1 MARGHCLSMS
11 RGCLRQRCDRILKQ
25 WRALS
30 LKAMPHMDRMTLE
43 EFENSIG
50 KILSAAADALQTED
64 PQQLRGV
71 LEGAPAHGL
80 ERFILKVDLL
90 DYFEEGRILRGVII
104 LELTDALKRPME
116 VGEAATFHAIFDIMV
131 QQGAMALDRLYSMYS
146 KAPGK
151 KADKAPGDAL
161 DKMFASL
168 EDPKKFDAKAYGT
181 AVKAF
186 GDALGK

>member
-1 MARGHCLSMS
+1 MS
-11 RGCLRQRCDRILKQ
+11 STPDKPDAPVPRTADSTFERVALDLTHRAFPELAAALRQRCDRILKQ

-43 EFENSIG
+43 EFENSIA
-50 KILSAAADALQTED
+50 KILSAVADALQTDD

-104 LELTDALKRPME
+104 VELTDALRRQVE
-116 VGEAATFHAIFDIMV
+116 TSEAATFHALFDIMI
-131 QQGAMALDRLYSMYS
+131 QQGAMA
-146 KAPGK
+146 KPPQG
-151 KADKAPGDAL
+151 
-161 DKMFASL
+161 
-168 EDPKKFDAKAYGT
+168 
-181 AVKAF
+181 
-186 GDALGK
+186 